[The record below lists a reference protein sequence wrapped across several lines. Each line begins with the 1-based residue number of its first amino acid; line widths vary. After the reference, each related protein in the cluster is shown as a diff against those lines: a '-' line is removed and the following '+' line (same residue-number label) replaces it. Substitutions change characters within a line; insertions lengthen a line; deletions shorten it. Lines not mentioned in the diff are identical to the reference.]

1 MNKLR
6 EVLQEIRG
14 RRGMT
19 IDDLVDEAA
28 RLLPTVAGHQTR
40 YKVTDR
46 PDVRTIRY
54 YVTRGLL
61 PKAHDYEGGR
71 ARYGGT
77 HLIRLLLIKKLQA
90 EHHTLTRISSTLEQ
104 ADDRGVMALLLGE
117 DLGSLRVTEAEGTVR
132 ERRLES
138 RTIQRIEL
146 PGGEGFR
153 LAHPDY
159 SELRQSRRP
168 RPRGPDPV
176 SATRAPAPGPTPA
189 PISSTADAPASGPDT
204 EKRPAD
210 RSGPTPEPRLTDTP
224 RRLGA
229 AWSSPDESSLSA
241 TGKDPFADSVRSPIL
256 EKHERA
262 YYVPKPSLIP
272 VGWRPQ
278 PPAFIAAGVL
288 GGIIWIIWTLFFK

>member
-90 EHHTLTRISSTLEQ
+90 EHHTLTRISSTLEE

-117 DLGSLRVTEAEGTVR
+117 DLGRRQILCRVPGLRACVR
-132 ERRLES
+132 RFYRV
-138 RTIQRIEL
+138 Q
-146 PGGEGFR
+146 
-153 LAHPDY
+153 D
-159 SELRQSRRP
+159 
-168 RPRGPDPV
+168 D
-176 SATRAPAPGPTPA
+176 
-189 PISSTADAPASGPDT
+189 
-204 EKRPAD
+204 
-210 RSGPTPEPRLTDTP
+210 
-224 RRLGA
+224 
-229 AWSSPDESSLSA
+229 
-241 TGKDPFADSVRSPIL
+241 
-256 EKHERA
+256 
-262 YYVPKPSLIP
+262 
-272 VGWRPQ
+272 
-278 PPAFIAAGVL
+278 
-288 GGIIWIIWTLFFK
+288 